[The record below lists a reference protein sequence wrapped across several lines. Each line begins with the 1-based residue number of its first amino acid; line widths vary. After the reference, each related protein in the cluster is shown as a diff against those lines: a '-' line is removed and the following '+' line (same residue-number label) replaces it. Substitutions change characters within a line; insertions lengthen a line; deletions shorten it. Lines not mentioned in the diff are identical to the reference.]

1 MRESALSVHLM
12 VLQGNNW
19 GLQPYTLFKF
29 HTTCA
34 HPSLPV
40 AAVFLDPAQYIPA
53 RAWRRNIVVDFS
65 TSPTAIRALTADG
78 ISVVIT
84 AKLEYFLVSA
94 PCPLPG
100 GF

>member
-1 MRESALSVHLM
+1 M
-12 VLQGNNW
+12 VMQGNNW

-40 AAVFLDPAQYIPA
+40 AAVFFDPAQYIPA